1 MKEREIKRLVL
12 GAMFV
17 AVAVA
22 LSPLSI
28 PVGVAKCFPVQHFV
42 NVMAAMFLGPVY
54 GVGVAFSA
62 SLIRVLLG
70 TGTLLAF
77 PGSMIGALLC
87 GIVFYAGKKLWVT
100 CLAEVVGTGII
111 GALVAYPVATLLMG
125 REAAI
130 FTFVVPFLVST
141 IGGSAIAF
149 VFVSIFNKLGF
160 IKPAQV

>member
-1 MKEREIKRLVL
+1 MKEREIKRLFL

-42 NVMAAMFLGPVY
+42 NVIAAMFLGPVY

-62 SLIRVLLG
+62 SLIRVLMG

-77 PGSMIGALLC
+77 PGSMVGALLC
-87 GIVFYAGKKLWVT
+87 GIVFYVSKKLWAA
-100 CLAEVVGTGII
+100 CLAEIVGTGIF
-111 GALVAYPVATLLMG
+111 GALIAYPVATLLMG
-125 REAAI
+125 REAAL
-130 FTFVVPFLVST
+130 FAFVVPFLAST

-149 VFVSIFNKLGF
+149 VLVSVFNKLGF
-160 IKPAQV
+160 LKTALV

>member
-12 GAMFV
+12 GAIFV

-42 NVMAAMFLGPVY
+42 NVMAAVFLGPVY

-87 GIVFYAGKKLWVT
+87 GIVFYAGKKL
-100 CLAEVVGTGII
+100 
-111 GALVAYPVATLLMG
+111 
-125 REAAI
+125 
-130 FTFVVPFLVST
+130 
-141 IGGSAIAF
+141 
-149 VFVSIFNKLGF
+149 
-160 IKPAQV
+160 